1 MALLELGLLGAMS
14 VQSAVAGPNDLM
26 GILSSDGYGYK
37 VKVLIN
43 GNATT
48 IEGGQSESL
57 RLFRR
62 AHEMVKRLPPEMRK
76 RLAILK
82 DGKNQI
88 QVEFTKEGKEL
99 ETLRVSLELGDYPAP
114 VFLLFSRSKK
124 SGKADTRVALQK
136 VPPENFRPVYVS
148 DEGENR
154 SAFVHVS
161 TMGTTVTPV
170 LNGRQEMTLGMMGSV
185 PLENVQSGKNELVIK
200 YEGNPAEAKE
210 LRYAIVTPEWVK
222 FNVRKI
228 TDRSE
233 KSETFTFSAP

>member
-1 MALLELGLLGAMS
+1 M
-14 VQSAVAGPNDLM
+14 
-26 GILSSDGYGYK
+26 
-37 VKVLIN
+37 
-43 GNATT
+43 
-48 IEGGQSESL
+48 
-57 RLFRR
+57 
-62 AHEMVKRLPPEMRK
+62 
-76 RLAILK
+76 
-82 DGKNQI
+82 
-88 QVEFTKEGKEL
+88 
-99 ETLRVSLELGDYPAP
+99 
-114 VFLLFSRSKK
+114 
-124 SGKADTRVALQK
+124 
-136 VPPENFRPVYVS
+136 YVS

-185 PLENVQSGKNELVIK
+185 PLENVPSGKNELVIK

-233 KSETFTFSAP
+233 KSETFTFSAPSPRIARSAACHGPLSRAAGSLVAGSVTPQRRVVLAGC